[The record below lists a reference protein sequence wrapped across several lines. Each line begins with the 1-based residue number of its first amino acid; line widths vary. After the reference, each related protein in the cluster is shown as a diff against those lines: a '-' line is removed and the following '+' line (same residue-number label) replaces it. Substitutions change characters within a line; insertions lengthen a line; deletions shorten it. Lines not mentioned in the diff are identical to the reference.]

1 MAKSTTDA
9 SNKWVRVRVYKA
21 IGIGGLAFRPVL
33 NGRNIVPVEAVILE
47 ADAALHG
54 RDYIEVLQ
62 ANVQRPADGVPCLV
76 GADEITPDNKQQTEG
91 VVK

>member
-1 MAKSTTDA
+1 MAKQTTDA
-9 SNKWVRVRVYKA
+9 LNRWVRVRIFRA
-21 IGIGGLAFRPVL
+21 ISLGGLSFRPVID
-33 NGRNIVPVEAVILE
+33 GRNIVPVEAVILE

-54 RDYIEVLQ
+54 PDYVQVLQ

>member
-54 RDYIEVLQ
+54 RDYIEVL
-62 ANVQRPADGVPCLV
+62 AEAARPADGVPRLV
-76 GADEITPDNKQQTEG
+76 GEQDVTAINTQETGAINK
-91 VVK
+91 